1 MTTQRL
7 QIREECYAFDKYGLP
22 KSSILDS
29 REIKRFLCDK
39 NFYVEIKKTLV
50 TAYKQE
56 NNETQGERY
65 YNHYAFVD
73 VIWRDT
79 EQGRDLERRL
89 TEANGEEVKIQA
101 SEYGVTLFVKII
113 SKDIN
118 LYTNS
123 RFSMT
128 TYYFKNI
135 EDNDYINEEF
145 ETFLGT
151 SRVVLPN
158 NDDYELPQP
167 TPMYRSMR
175 VERILDKGNVDLD
188 EEIW

>member
-22 KSSILDS
+22 DGSIMDS
-29 REIKRFLCDK
+29 REIKRFLCDI
-39 NFYVEIKKTLV
+39 NSYVEIKKTLV

-56 NNETQGERY
+56 GERY

-79 EQGRDLERRL
+79 EQGRDLETRL

-101 SEYGVTLFVKII
+101 SDYGVTLFVKII

-118 LYTNS
+118 LYNNS

-135 EDNDYINEEF
+135 EDND
-145 ETFLGT
+145 
-151 SRVVLPN
+151 
-158 NDDYELPQP
+158 
-167 TPMYRSMR
+167 
-175 VERILDKGNVDLD
+175 
-188 EEIW
+188 

>member
-29 REIKRFLCDK
+29 REIKRFLCDI
-39 NFYVEIKKTLV
+39 NSYVEIKKTLV

-79 EQGRDLERRL
+79 EQGRDLERI

-101 SEYGVTLFVKII
+101 SEYGVTLFIKII
-113 SKDIN
+113 S
-118 LYTNS
+118 
-123 RFSMT
+123 
-128 TYYFKNI
+128 
-135 EDNDYINEEF
+135 
-145 ETFLGT
+145 
-151 SRVVLPN
+151 
-158 NDDYELPQP
+158 
-167 TPMYRSMR
+167 
-175 VERILDKGNVDLD
+175 
-188 EEIW
+188 

>member
-22 KSSILDS
+22 DGSIMDS

-39 NFYVEIKKTLV
+39 NSYVDIKKTLV
-50 TAYKQE
+50 AAYKQE
-56 NNETQGERY
+56 NNETQCERY

-79 EQGRDLERRL
+79 EQGRDLKTSL
-89 TEANGEEVKIQA
+89 TEANGEEVAIKA
-101 SEYGVTLFVKII
+101 SECVTLFVKII

-128 TYYFKNI
+128 TYYYKNI
-135 EDNDYINEEF
+135 QDNDYINEQF

-151 SRVVLPN
+151 SMTILTN
-158 NDDYELPQP
+158 NDDYDLPGP

-175 VERILDKGNVDLD
+175 VERILDKGNADLD

>member
-1 MTTQRL
+1 MV
-7 QIREECYAFDKYGLP
+7 
-22 KSSILDS
+22 S

-39 NFYVEIKKTLV
+39 NSYVEINKTLV
-50 TAYKQE
+50 TAYKKE
-56 NNETQGERY
+56 NNEPQGERY
-65 YNHYAFVD
+65 YSHYAFVD

-79 EQGRDLERRL
+79 EQGRDLETRL
-89 TEANGEEVKIQA
+89 TEANGEEVTIQA

-128 TYYFKNI
+128 TYYYKNNPDDKYI
-135 EDNDYINEEF
+135 SDNF
-145 ETFLGT
+145 EPFLGT
-151 SRVVLPN
+151 TIIFPDNEDDLPG
-158 NDDYELPQP
+158 P

-175 VERILDKGNVDLD
+175 VERILDKGNTDLD